1 MPILDRLLHDT
12 YFVVAHFHYVLR
24 MGAVFGI
31 FTGLVLWGRLMM
43 GCNFSKLHMRVFFFV
58 FFLGVNL
65 TFFPMHF
72 LGLQGLPRK
81 IVDYPDRYMDLNILA
96 RLGSLIRIT
105 AAVYFVF
112 VFVESVLSSR
122 VLLVY
127 GGNGTGY
134 DLDQI
139 AGSGVTFLHS
149 YTQSVYFCVYKV

>member
-1 MPILDRLLHDT
+1 MLDRLLHDT

-43 GCNFSKLHMRVFFFV
+43 GCNFSKLHIRVFFFV

-65 TFFPMHF
+65 TFFPIHF

-81 IVDYPDRYMDLNILA
+81 IVDYPDRYMDLNMLA
-96 RLGSLIRIT
+96 RLGSLIRMA

-127 GGNGTGY
+127 GGGGTGY